1 MRRYRFGVI
10 ANEVDATN
18 WADVVRRIEAEGFST
33 LLVADHLFNPMACAP
48 LMLGAALSST
58 TLRVGSYVFD
68 NDFRHPAVLAKEAAT
83 IDLLAKGRVE
93 LGLGAGWFKPEY
105 DAVGLPFDPPGVRAG
120 RLEEAVD
127 IISRLLSGATVTYH
141 GNHYQLSGFEGT
153 PLPTQTRIPLLIGG
167 GAPRIIKLAARRA
180 DIASFTPRSLPG
192 GGVDPGDV
200 GPDAMDAKVALLEGA
215 LTQAGRGHEE
225 VERNVLL
232 FAVSPSITG
241 VAAFPWA
248 NAEEALTSPFAL
260 IGQTNAMVEALH
272 ERRERWGLSY
282 FVCFQKDLDAIIPVV
297 RQLAGAS

>member
-1 MRRYRFGVI
+1 M
-10 ANEVDATN
+10 DATN

-33 LLVADHLFNPMACAP
+33 LLVADHLVNPMACAP
-48 LMLGAALSST
+48 LMLGAALRST

-200 GPDAMDAKVALLEGA
+200 GPDAMDAKVALLKWA

-225 VERNVLL
+225 VERTFSSSPSPLQSPASPL
-232 FAVSPSITG
+232 FLGPTPRRPSHLPSPSSVRQTPWSRLCTSAVSAGDCPTLCASRKTWTPLSPS
-241 VAAFPWA
+241 FA
-248 NAEEALTSPFAL
+248 NWLAPPEICTCC
-260 IGQTNAMVEALH
+260 TNA
-272 ERRERWGLSY
+272 
-282 FVCFQKDLDAIIPVV
+282 FV
-297 RQLAGAS
+297 

>member
-1 MRRYRFGVI
+1 MI
-10 ANEVDATN
+10 ANEVDETN

-33 LLVADHLFNPMACAP
+33 LLVADHPFNPMACAP
-48 LMLGAALSST
+48 LMLGAALVST

-93 LGLGAGWFKPEY
+93 LGLGAGWLKPEY
-105 DAVGLPFDPPGVRAG
+105 DAVGLPFDPPGVRVD
-120 RLEEAVD
+120 RLEEAVE

-141 GNHYQLSGFEGT
+141 GRHYQLSGYEGT

-167 GAPRIIKLAARRA
+167 GGPRIIRLAARRA

-192 GGVDPGDV
+192 GGVDSNDV
-200 GPDAMDAKVALLEGA
+200 GRDAMDAKAAYLERA
-215 LTQAGRGHEE
+215 IAQAGRHDEE

-232 FAVSPSITG
+232 FAVSPSIAG
-241 VAAFPWA
+241 IAPFPSTDP
-248 NAEEALTSPFAL
+248 EKALTSPFAL
-260 IGQTNAMVEALH
+260 IGPTNTMVEALH

-297 RQLAGAS
+297 RQLADAS